1 LCERWRGRRR
11 GAREGACTG
20 AATMPQPW
28 ILKLILNA
36 AALEAAS
43 PVLLFRVL
51 QKISLDGFIYI
62 LLPVQAALL
71 LQDIPKQGA
80 DISALLE

>member
-1 LCERWRGRRR
+1 
-11 GAREGACTG
+11 
-20 AATMPQPW
+20 
-28 ILKLILNA
+28 LILNA